1 MGTNLL
7 MKKLRCGWTI
17 ASRISRALVFFF
29 CASRLAA
36 ASDQIPAGG
45 TFWIR
50 LTDPVSSFQSVP
62 GSRVRAILAES
73 PRCDGV
79 PIFPPGTVVEG
90 VVKSVR
96 SVGLGFRHETARLD
110 LQFGRL
116 ISRSQTAVDFSARVS
131 EVANARESV
140 KNGIILGIHSTNT
153 PQGRITSRLKHLP
166 TWNPYSDWVLVA
178 YRLAFPISPEPEIY
192 FPAGTDMELQLSA
205 PLPVADLTP
214 SGSPHPDFT
223 GSDAFVLDEMLAS
236 WPERTTTTKGQDAD
250 IVNLVFIGSREQVER
265 AFQAAGWMSSDPATK
280 GSVLR
285 MFHAYLALNG
295 YSRAPIS
302 KQLFQ
307 GQPSDSTWEKSLNS
321 YGKRDH
327 LRIWAERETWQGRP
341 IWASASSRETGAVLS
356 LSQRRFLHRV
366 DSDLD
371 AERDK
376 VVRDLTLAGC
386 VEAVHESPRAF
397 VPQLSL
403 NATGDELRTGGKV
416 AVVSLKDCSG
426 PILDPAPQATPMR
439 PQPGNK
445 FTRYIRMQVLGFRS
459 DVWRGNIIY
468 GGYDLGRMCITA
480 MRRHKAATYKA
491 KRVPAP
497 SQGVQGT
504 EKASSRSETCRSQT
518 AED

>member
-1 MGTNLL
+1 MTA
-7 MKKLRCGWTI
+7 C
-17 ASRISRALVFFF
+17 
-29 CASRLAA
+29 
-36 ASDQIPAGG
+36 DQIPAGE

-50 LTDPVSSFQSVP
+50 LTDPVSSFQSEP
-62 GSRVRAILAES
+62 GSRVRAILTES
-73 PRCDGV
+73 PQCGGV
-79 PIFPPGTVVEG
+79 PFFPPGTAVEG

-96 SVGLGFRHETARLD
+96 SVGLGFRHETARLE
-110 LQFGRL
+110 LQFDRL
-116 ISRSQTAVDFSARVS
+116 TPRSQTQVDFSARVI

-140 KNGIILGIHSTNT
+140 KNGIIHGIQSTNT

-166 TWNPYSDWVLVA
+166 TWNPYTDWVLIA
-178 YRLAFPISPEPEIY
+178 YRVAFPISPEPEIY
-192 FPAGTDMELQLSA
+192 FPAGTDVQLQLSA
-205 PLPVADLTP
+205 PLAVADLAP
-214 SGSPHPDFT
+214 SGFPNPDFT
-223 GSDAFVLDEMLAS
+223 GSDAFALDEMVAS
-236 WPERTTTTKGQDAD
+236 WPARTATTRGQDAD
-250 IVNLVFIGSREQVER
+250 IVNLAFIGSREQVER
-265 AFQAAGWMSSDPATK
+265 AFQAAGWMSSDPASK
-280 GSVLR
+280 RSVLR

-307 GQPSDSTWEKSLNS
+307 GQPSDSTWEKSLDS

-327 LRIWAERETWQGRP
+327 LRIWAERETWEGRP

-356 LSQRRFLHRV
+356 LWHRRFLHHV

-386 VEAVHESPRAF
+386 VDAVHESPRAF
-397 VPQLSL
+397 VPELSL

-416 AVVSLKDCSG
+416 AVVSLKDCSS
-426 PILDPAPQATPMR
+426 PIVDPAPPATPMR

-468 GGYDLGRMCITA
+468 GGYDLGRMGIVA
-480 MRRHKAATYKA
+480 LRRRKSATYNA
-491 KRVPAP
+491 KQVPAP
-497 SQGVQGT
+497 SLGVQET
-504 EKASSRSETCRSQT
+504 EKTSSQSEIF
-518 AED
+518 